1 MWQAQYKPRYDLVH
15 EVFQYIPDDYD
26 FRNHIPWIIIGICY
40 VCCMALLL
48 IIRFILSSENKRRDQ
63 EPPDETYDDVYIDR
77 IGKDGEVHKVKV
89 EKVRLTLQAPR
100 HMYDADPA
108 SIGILRSNRHTKS

>member
-1 MWQAQYKPRYDLVH
+1 
-15 EVFQYIPDDYD
+15 
-26 FRNHIPWIIIGICY
+26 
-40 VCCMALLL
+40 MALLL

-89 EKVRLTLQAPR
+89 EKVRLTLQALHR
-100 HMYDADPA
+100 MYD
-108 SIGILRSNRHTKS
+108 G